1 MLDEKNIIK
10 REFIINSLKK
20 LILEE
25 TGKEKVFSGIKI
37 NSKEIKKGN
46 IFLALKGEKEDGHSY
61 INEAIKNGAT
71 GIITEKALNEEQ
83 LSIFYVQDSILALQ
97 EIAKNWKEQ
106 YKNIVT
112 IGITGSVGKTTTKQF
127 TEKILSSEYNT
138 IAPIKNFNNEIGLPL
153 TMLKINNKTE
163 ILILEMG
170 MYQRGDIAQL
180 AEIAQPDHGIITN
193 IEAVHLER
201 AGSIKN
207 IFLAKKELIDAL
219 PANGLAIL
227 NNDDEK
233 LRKMINTEKRKI
245 ISFGVNKK
253 SDIHAKNIIDNG
265 LKGFKFDLFIKNQFT
280 GTLKIKQ
287 PGIHLLPSLLASIA
301 IGNYF
306 QVSPKKIKLSLEK
319 FLLEDRLQ
327 VINKKNNIT
336 IIDDTY
342 NSSPSSVIGALK
354 LLDKATNYKI
364 AILGDMRELGKMTK
378 QNHKNIGEIA
388 AQNADEIICLG
399 RDAKDIYIGSKKN
412 TTKKVFHFENTE
424 QLLNYVNK
432 QKFNNATILV
442 KGSRALKMEDIVRQ
456 IK

>member
-71 GIITEKALNEEQ
+71 GIISEKALNEEQ

-97 EIAKNWKEQ
+97 EIAKNWKGQ

-245 ISFGVNKK
+245 I
-253 SDIHAKNIIDNG
+253 
-265 LKGFKFDLFIKNQFT
+265 
-280 GTLKIKQ
+280 
-287 PGIHLLPSLLASIA
+287 
-301 IGNYF
+301 Y
-306 QVSPKKIKLSLEK
+306 
-319 FLLEDRLQ
+319 
-327 VINKKNNIT
+327 
-336 IIDDTY
+336 
-342 NSSPSSVIGALK
+342 
-354 LLDKATNYKI
+354 
-364 AILGDMRELGKMTK
+364 
-378 QNHKNIGEIA
+378 
-388 AQNADEIICLG
+388 
-399 RDAKDIYIGSKKN
+399 
-412 TTKKVFHFENTE
+412 
-424 QLLNYVNK
+424 
-432 QKFNNATILV
+432 
-442 KGSRALKMEDIVRQ
+442 
-456 IK
+456 